1 MQAEKEQDR
10 WKVITL
16 ADTVDWMLSEDY
28 KKRLKAE
35 YWQIDMRIESLYRI
49 IHGYN
54 WQGKPLP
61 EGCSIDLLLWQ
72 IDAMERYEKVLARR
86 ARAEKINLSP
96 WDEKGNI
103 NA

>member
-35 YWQIDMRIESLYRI
+35 
-49 IHGYN
+49 
-54 WQGKPLP
+54 
-61 EGCSIDLLLWQ
+61 
-72 IDAMERYEKVLARR
+72 
-86 ARAEKINLSP
+86 KINLSP
-96 WDEKGNI
+96 WDKKGNI
-103 NA
+103 YA